1 MHTNILILLLALYR
15 STKYAIFLFGY
26 FIYLFS
32 YLFLPVADFT
42 LWNTNNLP
50 PHSLHA
56 EGAMIQICEIFF
68 SNINLHFEFK
78 TFHISTVHIMR
89 NGAEN
94 IQHRSKMC
102 RADTNT
108 Q

>member
-1 MHTNILILLLALYR
+1 M
-15 STKYAIFLFGY
+15 
-26 FIYLFS
+26 
-32 YLFLPVADFT
+32 
-42 LWNTNNLP
+42 
-50 PHSLHA
+50 HA
-56 EGAMIQICEIFF
+56 EGAMIQICEISF
-68 SNINLHFEFK
+68 SDVNLHFEFK
-78 TFHISTVHIMR
+78 TLHISTVHVLR

>member
-1 MHTNILILLLALYR
+1 
-15 STKYAIFLFGY
+15 
-26 FIYLFS
+26 
-32 YLFLPVADFT
+32 VADFS
-42 LWNTNNLP
+42 LSNTNNLP

-68 SNINLHFEFK
+68 SNVNLHFEFK
-78 TFHISTVHIMR
+78 NLQMSTVHVLR

-94 IQHRSKMC
+94 MQHQSKMC
-102 RADTNT
+102 RADTDT